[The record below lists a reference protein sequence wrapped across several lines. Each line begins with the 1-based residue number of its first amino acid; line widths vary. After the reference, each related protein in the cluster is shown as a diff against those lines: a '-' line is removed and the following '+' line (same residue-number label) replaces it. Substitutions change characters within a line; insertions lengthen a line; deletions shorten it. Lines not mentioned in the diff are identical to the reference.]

1 MSAKYAIVRFAVAV
15 NVTDLSLPE
24 VYEYAPFNTA
34 ALLVSL
40 GPFMLL
46 RNIGSDF
53 LLKNYPALESASF
66 NLMCI

>member
-1 MSAKYAIVRFAVAV
+1 MGPPLSAKYAIVRFAVAV

-40 GPFMLL
+40 GPLL
-46 RNIGSDF
+46 AQKILG
-53 LLKNYPALESASF
+53 ASYCVPMY
-66 NLMCI
+66 LP